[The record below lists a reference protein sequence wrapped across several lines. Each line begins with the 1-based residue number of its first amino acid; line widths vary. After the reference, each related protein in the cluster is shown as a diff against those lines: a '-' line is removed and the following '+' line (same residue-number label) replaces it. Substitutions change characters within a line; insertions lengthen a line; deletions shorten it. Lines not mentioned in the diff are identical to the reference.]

1 MKKALLL
8 LFAASVMAA
17 TPAHAQ
23 RDFLLGFT
31 GFDYVIPHPSP
42 SGLAY
47 SANSA
52 NAVPFLNTG
61 DGYASVG
68 FVTQFSTL
76 FIGSYDSNAE
86 HTYHLYNATVQ
97 NSAFSSNVLEVQF
110 ASHARIRV
118 FEDNIHN
125 AVYGVNPTNPTAPST
140 FIDGNL
146 LLGADVNGLTL
157 TYDYDANQ
165 GGIDGGATLDEGA
178 DLFLI
183 SPGRRSGWVLS
194 GQAGRPNATVPAGYT
209 NQLSG
214 EMQIPGVTPAA
225 HKSWG
230 SLKAL
235 YR

>member
-8 LFAASVMAA
+8 LFALSVMAA
-17 TPAHAQ
+17 TPAFAQ

-31 GFDYVIPHPSP
+31 GFDYS
-42 SGLAY
+42 SNGCSSCAGG
-47 SANSA
+47 SANSTT
-52 NAVPFLNTG
+52 VSPFLNVG
-61 DGYASVG
+61 DTYNSVG
-68 FVTQFSTL
+68 FVTSFSTL
-76 FIGSYDSNAE
+76 FAGFVNNSAE
-86 HTYHLYNATVQ
+86 HTYFLTGANVIT
-97 NSAFSSNVLEVQF
+97 SSFTNNVLEVQF
-110 ASHARIRV
+110 APGARIRV
-118 FEDNIHN
+118 YEDNNHN
-125 AVYGVNPTNPTAPST
+125 ADYGVNPANATSPST

-146 LLGADVNGLTL
+146 LIGASVSGLAL

-165 GGIDGGATLDEGA
+165 GGIDGSATLDEGA
-178 DLFLI
+178 DLFVV
-183 SPGRRSGWVLS
+183 SPSRRSGWVLS
-194 GQAGRPNATVPAGYT
+194 GQAGRPNATIPAGYV

>member
-31 GFDYVIPHPSP
+31 GFDYVNPSAAP
-42 SGLAY
+42 AA
-47 SANSA
+47 ANSA
-52 NAVPFLNTG
+52 KSASAVPFLAVG
-61 DGYASVG
+61 DNYASVG
-68 FVTQFSTL
+68 FVTSFSTL
-76 FIGSYDSNAE
+76 FTGFYNPGAE
-86 HTYHLYNATVQ
+86 HTYHLFNAQVVV
-97 NSAFSSNVLEVQF
+97 ADFSSNVLDVQF
-110 ASHARIRV
+110 APHARMRV
-118 FEDNIHN
+118 FEDPANN
-125 AVYGVNPTNPTAPST
+125 ANYGVNPVNATSPST
-140 FIDGNL
+140 FIDGQL
-146 LLGADVNGLTL
+146 LLGADVNGLVL

-165 GGIDGGATLDEGA
+165 GGIDGNATLDEGA
-178 DLFLI
+178 DLFAI
-183 SPGRRSGWVLS
+183 SPARRTGWVLS
-194 GQAGRPNATVPAGYT
+194 GQAGRPNSSIPAGYV